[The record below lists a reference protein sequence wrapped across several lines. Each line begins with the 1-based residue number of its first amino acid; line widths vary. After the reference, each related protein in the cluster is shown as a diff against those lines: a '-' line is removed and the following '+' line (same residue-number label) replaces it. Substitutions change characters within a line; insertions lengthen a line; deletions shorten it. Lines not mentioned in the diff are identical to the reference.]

1 MKLGCRDGADT
12 ERACGALRPQRRE
25 PKKSEP
31 EYDRCPPGGTGESAD
46 SGRETP
52 ARLAPRLCY
61 GRSPQI
67 ADGRAPSAHPTTHPL
82 RSGRVGRIADGVD
95 GSVKM

>member
-46 SGRETP
+46 SGREMSGYTAHKLP
-52 ARLAPRLCY
+52 VSLKAAQ
-61 GRSPQI
+61 RSPDEMV
-67 ADGRAPSAHPTTHPL
+67 AEG
-82 RSGRVGRIADGVD
+82 
-95 GSVKM
+95 